1 MTTGGIEMVSA
12 QNLGK
17 EGLYDVGNFGDAR
30 LKKRRYSAPAHG
42 VQANSLSAA
51 TGGKSGA

>member
-1 MTTGGIEMVSA
+1 MVSA